1 MGFRAGSNSRSQAI
15 VLLAAGAGGIV
26 VIGLILA
33 LVRPASVIGPSPSP
47 SSSQP
52 PTPPPT
58 PTQFT
63 VPLDIAAQ
71 LNLGAHAVS
80 AMAVTTDDVWLATHG
95 ATAGDTGTLF
105 RVDAATARVTASWT
119 VGGAPVAVA
128 ASGSFVWVANGSGG
142 TSVSPPEHDTV
153 EQFNATTGAL
163 MHLYHV
169 SDPQG
174 LVANA
179 ASAMVVAANN
189 AQQTSISLLNAGNT
203 KPVTTLSGVLAPPVS
218 SLSPQVAVSV
228 CSDRVFLA
236 LTRVVPGAS
245 NVTIY
250 SLPPTGGAVRK
261 LVTVPY
267 DYEASTACD
276 GTSVFLIGDAGD
288 GDASIARVSITD
300 GTVTNLWEGPYPVSV
315 AFLSG
320 RVWIAYSD
328 DALNESALTS
338 LDPATGIAMSTRSI
352 LPAPS
357 NGGDPNLLLPGDSG
371 LWLVAAEGNLLLHV
385 ATG

>member
-1 MGFRAGSNSRSQAI
+1 MGFRAGSYSRAQAI

-33 LVRPASVIGPSPSP
+33 LARPASINGPSPSP
-47 SSSQP
+47 TASQP
-52 PTPPPT
+52 PTP
-58 PTQFT
+58 TQIT

-71 LNLGAHAVS
+71 LNLGPHSVS

-95 ATAGDTGTLF
+95 ATAGETGTLF
-105 RVDAATARVTASWT
+105 RIDAATARTTASWT

-128 ASGSFVWVANGSGG
+128 ASGAFVWVANGSGG
-142 TSVSPPEHDTV
+142 TSAIPPGHDTV
-153 EQFNATTGAL
+153 QQFNATTGAL
-163 MHLYHV
+163 VHLYRV
-169 SDPQG
+169 TDPQG
-174 LVANA
+174 LVANPT
-179 ASAMVVAANN
+179 SAMVFAASS
-189 AQQTSISLLNAGNT
+189 AQQTSISLLSGGSA
-203 KPVTTLSGVLAPPVS
+203 KAVTTLPGVLAPPVS

-228 CSDRVFLA
+228 CSNRVFLA

-250 SLPPTGGAVRK
+250 SLPPAGGAVRK
-261 LVTVPY
+261 VVTVPY

-276 GTSVFLIGDAGD
+276 GISVFLIGAAGD
-288 GDASIARVSITD
+288 GDASIARVNVAD
-300 GTVTNLWEGPYPVSV
+300 GAVTNLWEGPYPVSV

-371 LWLVAAEGNLLLHV
+371 LWLVASEGNLLLHV